1 MKYLLEEEV
10 VGIIGTQ
17 KYRAEIRWRNGT
29 LIMDEP
35 KTIEGGDLGPDPYT
49 TLLAALA
56 GCTLSTLRMYISRK
70 GWDIPEIRVA
80 VNMYKQEEDM
90 ETTIIERD
98 ITFPDLTSNE
108 YKQRLFEIANK
119 CPVSKILEN
128 TIKIQTTTN

>member
-1 MKYLLEEEV
+1 MKYLLDEEV

-35 KTIEGGDLGPDPYT
+35 TTIKGQDLGPDPYT
-49 TLLAALA
+49 TLLASLA

-80 VNMYKQEEDM
+80 INMYKTEDLQ
-90 ETTIIERD
+90 TTIIERD
-98 ITFPDLTSNE
+98 ISFPELTSVDLKE
-108 YKQRLFEIANK
+108 KLLEIAKK

-128 TIKIQTTTN
+128 TISIKTTAQ